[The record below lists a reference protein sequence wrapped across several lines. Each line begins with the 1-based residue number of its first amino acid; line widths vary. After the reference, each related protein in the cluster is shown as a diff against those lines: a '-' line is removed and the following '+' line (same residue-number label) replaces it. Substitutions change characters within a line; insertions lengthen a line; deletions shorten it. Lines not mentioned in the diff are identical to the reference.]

1 MRTTT
6 KTGEIIEKLGGQV
19 ALAKR
24 LGVER
29 MTVFYWVTQGIPAR
43 YWRWIV
49 SEGVATWEELAKM
62 KVESIEAKNKD
73 KKI

>member
-1 MRTTT
+1 
-6 KTGEIIEKLGGQV
+6 
-19 ALAKR
+19 
-24 LGVER
+24 
-29 MTVFYWVTQGIPAR
+29 VTQGIPAK